1 MKITNVPRTL
11 AIIPDGNRR
20 WSRSHKLSIL
30 SGYSQG
36 VSKFIEFSEWC
47 AGYGINSISV
57 WALSTENFKR
67 NSKEVD
73 ALFRIYK
80 RVALDRNVIDRLH
93 SNKTRL
99 NIVGNKKLLP
109 KDLRDS
115 LHRVE
120 LETKK
125 YSDKVINMLIGYG
138 GRDDLMSAARSIAKK
153 FPKGNV
159 TEEEFG
165 NFLISRSIP
174 EIDFV
179 IRTSGEKRLSGFMPW
194 QAGYAELYFSKKLWP
209 DFTRNDL
216 HAALVDY
223 SNRQRRF
230 GR

>member
-1 MKITNVPRTL
+1 MDVKNDLRSKIRD
-11 AIIPDGNRR
+11 IPDYPKPGILF
-20 WSRSHKLSIL
+20 KDITPMLSDAK
-30 SGYSQG
+30 S
-36 VSKFIEFSEWC
+36 FSDC
-47 AGYGINSISV
+47 ISE
-57 WALSTENFKR
+57 LC
-67 NSKEVD
+67 KEVESKVGTID
-73 ALFRIYK
+73 YVLGIEARGFIIGSAL
-80 RVALDRNVIDRLH
+80 ARNVIDRLH

-216 HAALVDY
+216 HTALVDY

>member
-1 MKITNVPRTL
+1 
-11 AIIPDGNRR
+11 
-20 WSRSHKLSIL
+20 
-30 SGYSQG
+30 
-36 VSKFIEFSEWC
+36 
-47 AGYGINSISV
+47 
-57 WALSTENFKR
+57 
-67 NSKEVD
+67 
-73 ALFRIYK
+73 
-80 RVALDRNVIDRLH
+80 
-93 SNKTRL
+93 L